1 MLGRHSSGFAHTVFT
16 PIPRI
21 SSNNENGVL
30 AIFLSSSAPTT
41 FIVTSC
47 PAPASVFAS
56 QNPMFA
62 CPPPFVF
69 TINTDFFS
77 PLARA
82 ATARARGTTTRV
94 RDAAVGAPQTRLR
107 EENCAA
113 KPLVSHSRVRDR
125 RFFPPSL
132 AVARRRVLDSRRPAT
147 PRRWPSY
154 PMPRDAAVRDDAR
167 AFATPRDARDA
178 RDGARRDAP
187 APRARRARER
197 EPWRA
202 RVAMRRVGRPLVIAI
217 AARDRAR
224 ARDRGRGDETIEPPV
239 IDDIDIDVRTPTHPW
254 YRGRIFSIG
263 HPFCDPRGR
272 ASFGMIFSS
281 PDRRFAEPREVR

>member
-1 MLGRHSSGFAHTVFT
+1 
-16 PIPRI
+16 
-21 SSNNENGVL
+21 
-30 AIFLSSSAPTT
+30 
-41 FIVTSC
+41 
-47 PAPASVFAS
+47 
-56 QNPMFA
+56 
-62 CPPPFVF
+62 VF

-132 AVARRRVLDSRRPAT
+132 AVARRRVLDSRRRAT
-147 PRRWPSY
+147 PRRRPSY

-167 AFATPRDARDA
+167 AFATPRGARDA

-187 APRARRARER
+187 APRARRSRER

-202 RVAMRRVGRPLVIAI
+202 RRDVTTRRRPLVIAI
-217 AARDRAR
+217 AVATGRAR
-224 ARDRGRGDETIEPPV
+224 NIDRGRGDETIETPV
-239 IDDIDIDVRTPTHPW
+239 STRGLAE
-254 YRGRIFSIG
+254 GRI
-263 HPFCDPRGR
+263 
-272 ASFGMIFSS
+272 A
-281 PDRRFAEPREVR
+281 